1 MDNNIGR
8 NMNIEDKTYENET
21 RLNTN
26 DDRGDL
32 DLTKQIDNKDE
43 RIKLLTTKL
52 TNMVEKNR
60 ALYAHVRN
68 LEDINEAHKK
78 LNGVLQ
84 RQLEEE
90 KGKLK
95 RLIDDRLNSARTVGS
110 NE

>member
-1 MDNNIGR
+1 
-8 NMNIEDKTYENET
+8 MNIEDKTYKNET
-21 RLNTN
+21 RLNTTN

>member
-1 MDNNIGR
+1 
-8 NMNIEDKTYENET
+8 
-21 RLNTN
+21 
-26 DDRGDL
+26 
-32 DLTKQIDNKDE
+32 
-43 RIKLLTTKL
+43 
-52 TNMVEKNR
+52 MVEKNR

-84 RQLEEE
+84 RQVAEE

>member
-1 MDNNIGR
+1 MS
-8 NMNIEDKTYENET
+8 IEDKTYENET
-21 RLNTN
+21 QLKPN
-26 DDRGDL
+26 DDRGQL
-32 DLTKQIDNKDE
+32 DLTKQIDTKDE
-43 RIKLLTTKL
+43 KIKLLTTKL
-52 TNMVEKNR
+52 AEMIEKNR
-60 ALYAHVRN
+60 ALYSHSRN